1 MKHHLLAPCLALLT
15 HWAAAGTL
23 QINVTDLDGKPAAD
37 VVVLL
42 STAARPAPVPAST
55 PVVITQEYS
64 RFGPFVTVVP
74 LGSTVRFTNK
84 DNYDHHVRSTPSGP
98 LGSTAPA
105 VSFELRL
112 AAAAMGGQTGSPA
125 TPAPRNAAATAM
137 GDIKLDQPGP
147 IGLGCHLHSSMRG
160 QIYVSPTPWFA
171 RTDATGV
178 ARIENAP
185 EGAAELTLWHP
196 DQLADQ
202 PLQRLQLG
210 AAPAAAS
217 GRLNF
222 TPRRR
227 RG

>member
-1 MKHHLLAPCLALLT
+1 
-15 HWAAAGTL
+15 
-23 QINVTDLDGKPAAD
+23 
-37 VVVLL
+37 
-42 STAARPAPVPAST
+42 
-55 PVVITQEYS
+55 
-64 RFGPFVTVVP
+64 
-74 LGSTVRFTNK
+74 
-84 DNYDHHVRSTPSGP
+84 
-98 LGSTAPA
+98 
-105 VSFELRL
+105 
-112 AAAAMGGQTGSPA
+112 
-125 TPAPRNAAATAM
+125 M